1 MKKSKFL
8 LTGVVAL
15 TLGTVGVVTLS
26 ANPLTVQAQTA
37 NSNADQGEIIV
48 HYVDQNGNPIRSATT
63 ATGQSGTTYYASV
76 PSINGYRYV
85 RVANGQNDSYG
96 PAMVFGGSTD
106 GTGVQEMTI
115 IYSANGNQG
124 QTSSGS
130 QSTSTSSATKK
141 QGDSGATTSQSTRA
155 SQTNSTAT
163 GQSATS
169 QSGQTADD
177 QTDATGTTTK
187 ADQKQTTKKK
197 QKKANHKKQAPKKKD
212 QDQAKTKT
220 HHGILPWVI
229 GGIVLA
235 AIVVGAVVWHRRYVP
250 KH

>member
-76 PSINGYRYV
+76 PNINGYRYV

-115 IYSANGNQG
+115 IYSANVNQG
-124 QTSSGS
+124 Q
-130 QSTSTSSATKK
+130 TSSATKK

-197 QKKANHKKQAPKKKD
+197 QKKSDQKKQATKKTN

-220 HHGILPWVI
+220 HHSSLPWVI
-229 GGIVLA
+229 GGIVLV